1 MSSFIRTFGYSE
13 LRLQGWFLN
22 PCCIAMENLILN
34 IALGLWTDGQD
45 LKTVVSNFFGEFEA
59 SRLVSFLSS
68 LLSMLFVL

>member
-22 PCCIAMENLILN
+22 PCCIAMENSSFI
-34 IALGLWTDGQD
+34 LWTDGQD